1 VNLCGGF
8 SAWTQR
14 TTHNEHHIHTS
25 MSFEHRLGAT
35 KPLLGAAAV
44 ENITSGGVAAVENIT
59 SGGVAAHVA
68 AEKVTDLREGP
79 TWSATNL

>member
-44 ENITSGGVAAVENIT
+44 ENITSGGVAA
-59 SGGVAAHVA
+59 HVA